1 MKPIGRQQAKR
12 KRKIQRYLKRG
23 IKVKSKYA

>member
-12 KRKIQRYLKRG
+12 KRKLEKHPKPKKQRNG
-23 IKVKSKYA
+23 NI